1 MWRSPA
7 DGLPGRLSGL
17 HLATSVVVDGISQ
30 TRPMGTNWS
39 TADPEPPYQECPVAV
54 PDHLVLAALNSLE
67 RQAAVLPE
75 PANVRLRSNP
85 LLSAAGE
92 IDNARLC
99 RLLRNEGADEERS
112 RIARDLHDRMGE
124 ALALLGFEMDLV
136 LAQASPDSDAPGTLA
151 DDLRRLRGRQREVV
165 QELRNIL
172 HDARAETSAGDGPAA
187 AVAQYAERMT
197 ERTGLRFDLELDA
210 RLRLP
215 AQQEREVCRIAQEA
229 MTNVERH
236 ARATSVKVSWVKRDG
251 CAELRVLD
259 DGRGFTPGQSGRRNT
274 YGLLGMRERAS
285 VIGATL
291 SVEQGSG
298 QGTLVRCSLPV
309 LSPETGSGAPTP
321 EGRPT

>member
-1 MWRSPA
+1 
-7 DGLPGRLSGL
+7 
-17 HLATSVVVDGISQ
+17 
-30 TRPMGTNWS
+30 MGTNWS
-39 TADPEPPYQECPVAV
+39 TADSEPPAQEGPVAV

-67 RQAAVLPE
+67 RHVALVHE
-75 PANVRLRSNP
+75 PAH
-85 LLSAAGE
+85 
-92 IDNARLC
+92 
-99 RLLRNEGADEERS
+99 EERN
-112 RIARDLHDRMGE
+112 RIARDLHDRLGQ
-124 ALALLGFEMDLV
+124 ALALLGFEMDLL
-136 LAQASPDSDAPGTLA
+136 LAQASPDSDAPGVLA

-172 HDARAETSAGDGPAA
+172 YDVRTEASTEDGPAA
-187 AVAQYAERMT
+187 AVARYAKRLT

-236 ARATSVKVSWVKRDG
+236 ARATSVKISWVKRDG

-259 DGRGFTPGQSGRRNT
+259 DGRGFTPGPSGRRNT
-274 YGLLGMRERAS
+274 YGLLGMKERAS

-309 LSPETGSGAPTP
+309 LSPEAGSGAPTP